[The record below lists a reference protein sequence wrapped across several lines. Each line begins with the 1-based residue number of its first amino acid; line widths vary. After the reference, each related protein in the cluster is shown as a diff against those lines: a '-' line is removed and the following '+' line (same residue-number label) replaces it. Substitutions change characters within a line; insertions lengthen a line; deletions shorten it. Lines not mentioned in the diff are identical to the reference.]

1 MQIPPYL
8 LTAAALAL
16 EPDGR
21 VTPVASLPG
30 VTGSLTNRAYL
41 TGALYQALQAQAEN
55 PAVFWPAFWLD
66 ALVQLG
72 KCQLHN
78 PSGDIRLPTTV
89 ILTAL
94 PVPMRITW
102 HAVIYATPQPRTGR
116 STPDRAG
123 EPDAFV
129 LSLPH
134 ETRKTFTRE

>member
-1 MQIPPYL
+1 MLIPPRA
-8 LTAAALAL
+8 LTAATLAL

-41 TGALYQALQAQAEN
+41 TSALYQALQAQAES
-55 PAVFWPAFWLD
+55 PAAFWPAFWLD

-72 KCQLHN
+72 KWPLRN
-78 PSGDIRLPTTV
+78 ARGDIRLPATV
-89 ILTAL
+89 ILSTL

-102 HAVIYATPQPRTGR
+102 HAVNYGTAQPRPGR
-116 STPDRAG
+116 STPRPAG